1 MADASANVLL
11 HLPQRPRGEAV
22 DGLVQAIADLP
33 GVARVARGLKLAS
46 VVLVHY
52 DPARLRA
59 QSFIE
64 IARRRGL
71 EARLVGM

>member
-1 MADASANVLL
+1 
-11 HLPQRPRGEAV
+11 
-22 DGLVQAIADLP
+22 
-33 GVARVARGLKLAS
+33 VARGLKLAS

-64 IARRRGL
+64 IARRRGV